1 MAKTFKQL
9 QDDVL
14 AWMADEND
22 TGLMR
27 DLVKQSLDKSQRR
40 LLASEQLD
48 FMLSPLMTLN
58 VTAGRTAYALPENFL
73 SMLYVRHDGADPDYL
88 EEIPPKSVLEAE
100 DGFTT
105 TEGYLARF
113 KIVEIN
119 GVQRQP
125 TTAGVVVI
133 TPSGGNE
140 SASNGIVLQGLDSTG
155 QWVEETLSSG
165 SGWASLTSTTSFQ
178 SISNVIK
185 TGATWTRTI
194 TVTSGAVTLL
204 SLTAGQFV
212 KQYQQLELTQTP
224 TTTHTLYYQYYVK
237 PIDLVYDN
245 QLPQIPD
252 TYRDVLEYDALL
264 LLPGFT
270 KATQEE
276 IDVWQKQSQQLH
288 LGLKQNYQQSRSL
301 GARARR
307 IRMIERV

>member
-9 QDDVL
+9 QDSVL
-14 AWMADEND
+14 EWMADEND

-27 DLVKQSLDKSQRR
+27 TLVKQSLDKSQRR
-40 LLASEQLD
+40 LLTSEQLD

-58 VTAGRTAYALPENFL
+58 VTADRKSYALPENFL
-73 SMLYVRHDGADPDYL
+73 SMLFVRTGGDDPSYL
-88 EEIPPKSVLEAE
+88 EEIPPKALLEAE

-105 TEGYLARF
+105 NEGQLTRF

-125 TTAGVVVI
+125 TTAGVVVV

-140 SASNGIVLQGLDSTG
+140 AAANGVVIQGLDSNG

-165 SGWASLTSTTSFQ
+165 STWASLTSTTSFQ

-185 TGATWTRTI
+185 TGSTWTRTI
-194 TVTSGAVTLL
+194 TVTSGGVTLL
-204 SLTAGQFV
+204 TLTASEWV
-212 KQYQQLELTQTP
+212 KQYQQLELVQTP
-224 TTTHTLYYQYYVK
+224 TTSHTLYYQYYVK
-237 PIDLVYDN
+237 PIDLVYDY
-245 QLPQIPD
+245 QLPQVPD
-252 TYRDVLEYDALL
+252 AYRDVLEYDALL

-270 KATQEE
+270 KATPEE
-276 IDVWQKQSQQLH
+276 IDIWQRQSQQLH